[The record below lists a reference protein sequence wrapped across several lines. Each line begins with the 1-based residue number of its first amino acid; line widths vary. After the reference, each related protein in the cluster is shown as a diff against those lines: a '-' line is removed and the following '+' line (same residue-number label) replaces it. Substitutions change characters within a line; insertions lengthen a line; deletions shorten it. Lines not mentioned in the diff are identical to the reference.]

1 MQDMRIIII
10 IIFVLSAEIG
20 FAQKKYTVL
29 ASGID
34 TSSINESYTVTQS
47 RLDSLPLINM
57 LEKPTSITIER
68 LIKIAY
74 NHIKEK
80 YPSDTF
86 VFSSLNIER
95 FAEEDYKDYYPKGY
109 AKDWVAI
116 IFFQYNQDKAC
127 QAVPVLFDG
136 TVVRGSNE

>member
-1 MQDMRIIII
+1 MQDMRIIIVL
-10 IIFVLSAEIG
+10 IFVLSTKIG
-20 FAQKKYTVL
+20 FAQKKYSVL
-29 ASGID
+29 ASGTD
-34 TSSINESYTVTQS
+34 TSIDESYTVTQS

-57 LEKPTSITIER
+57 LEKPASITIER

-74 NHIKEK
+74 NHIKKK
-80 YPSDTF
+80 YPSDTY

-116 IFFQYNQDKAC
+116 IFFQYNQENAC

>member
-1 MQDMRIIII
+1 MQDMRIIIV

-29 ASGID
+29 ASGTD
-34 TSSINESYTVTQS
+34 TSSIDESYTVTQS

-57 LEKPTSITIER
+57 LEKQTCITIER

-74 NHIKEK
+74 NHVKKK

-86 VFSSLNIER
+86 VFSSLNI
-95 FAEEDYKDYYPKGY
+95 
-109 AKDWVAI
+109 
-116 IFFQYNQDKAC
+116 
-127 QAVPVLFDG
+127 
-136 TVVRGSNE
+136 